1 MAGDHSVAVAD
12 PIRSEDQARSDSP
25 VASEA
30 AQELPMSEK
39 YRDGDVHFLTSDGK
53 EVRISHRYVAA
64 MRYIRFFKVNRGL
77 EMIKN
82 VRCTLCFLC

>member
-1 MAGDHSVAVAD
+1 
-12 PIRSEDQARSDSP
+12 
-25 VASEA
+25 
-30 AQELPMSEK
+30 MSEK